1 MYISNIQDITAL
13 PTKFENIFI
22 SKNEKNGSKSMKS
35 SFWQTHTQYDKSNF

>member
-22 SKNEKNGSKSMKS
+22 SKNEKMGQN
-35 SFWQTHTQYDKSNF
+35 Q